1 MEVQNVDSRSMSLN
15 SLISS
20 GKNMSILLLALAKLI
35 SKQGRP
41 PRNSEK
47 GAVRC
52 CRRAMRGYNSC
63 YGEFTTA
70 YFLPYNSVNFAHFLD
85 PSM

>member
-52 CRRAMRGYNSC
+52 CRRLSLFYLGQLLYSGAEYTNVTYYLTS
-63 YGEFTTA
+63 FI
-70 YFLPYNSVNFAHFLD
+70 
-85 PSM
+85 

>member
-52 CRRAMRGYNSC
+52 CRRAMLLFGPLVHLSRIW
-63 YGEFTTA
+63 
-70 YFLPYNSVNFAHFLD
+70 LLLD
-85 PSM
+85 PSIY